1 MTQRAFLTRFAWLS
15 VATAVLTIA
24 LKAAAYGLT
33 GSVGLLSDALESGV
47 NLATALVALL
57 ALTVAARPPDAEHE
71 HGHGKA
77 EYFSSGLEGGLIL
90 IAALTIGFTAV
101 RSLLNPQPLQQL
113 GLGLAISIAA
123 ALFNLITALVLRR
136 AGKHYDSITL
146 VANAEHLLSD
156 VWTSAGVVIGV
167 GAVWLSGWQWLDP
180 VVALLVAAHIL
191 RAGYALLRDSVQ
203 GLMDRS
209 LPPAE
214 RQRVIDVLDS
224 YQDRQV
230 TYHAL
235 RTRQAGAQRFVSVHV
250 QVPGAWDVQRGHELL
265 EAIERDVRAA
275 IPRAHVLTH
284 LEPLEDPASWAD
296 VALNRDKAT
305 DAATGDSRS

>member
-113 GLGLAISIAA
+113 GLGLVISIAA